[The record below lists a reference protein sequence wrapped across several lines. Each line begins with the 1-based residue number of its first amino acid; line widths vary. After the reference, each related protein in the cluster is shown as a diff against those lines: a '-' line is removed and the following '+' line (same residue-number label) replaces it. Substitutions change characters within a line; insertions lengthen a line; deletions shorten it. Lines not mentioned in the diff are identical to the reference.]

1 MEPLRDGTCRPIRCE
16 EKGEKTDVKSDRATN
31 RNNRKQ
37 QRELH
42 FQQRLA
48 PLARAAERARQR
60 KRETNGTSNLK
71 YALLNPARPRAAA
84 EIMCTIRTWSLALA
98 VQVVHVSSAPGT
110 QYGTHAVAIRN
121 VDKRR
126 EKAVVPHASLPLLRH
141 LHTRI
146 ESSLFVCPDSARLRT
161 RFVCT

>member
-1 MEPLRDGTCRPIRCE
+1 MSANQVRG
-16 EKGEKTDVKSDRATN
+16 KGGKDRREIGPRRTETIA
-31 RNNRKQ
+31 NNSA
-37 QRELH
+37 LH

-48 PLARAAERARQR
+48 PLARAGESTAEEERN
-60 KRETNGTSNLK
+60 KRTSDLK

-84 EIMCTIRTWSLALA
+84 EIIMCTIRTWSLALA

-121 VDKRR
+121 VEKRR

-146 ESSLFVCPDSARLRT
+146 ESSLFVCPDVLARGL
-161 RFVCT
+161 V